1 MPIPAD
7 LATFHHSLR
16 NRGPS
21 LDQRYPAS
29 SLLHPHPSSA
39 GPTPPLTRSPLPGCP
54 PGTTADFPCCTFDL
68 SLRAATT
75 TPVESSDA
83 FHARYSDDIGLPRYY
98 GESAST
104 TAFRGL
110 LSVHSR
116 CGPQSPLISFE
127 TVSRSASTHLLP
139 PEPPLVLPAG
149 AQVGRVGFAPT
160 YQTCLSKAHTTTNVK
175 TRSARLSLDERG
187 GCSPTP
193 RPARAQAPCFI
204 RSSRQPT
211 SMAWSPT
218 PGSGACSRGSPWPSL
233 SMTTMRFCP
242 GICIR
247 SVCRLRPT
255 DHKPVV
261 HDALTLQER
270 FYD

>member
-1 MPIPAD
+1 MPIPAG

-21 LDQRYPAS
+21 LVQRYPAS

-39 GPTPPLTRSPLPGCP
+39 WPAPPLTGSPLPNCP

-75 TPVESSDA
+75 TPVEPSDA
-83 FHARYSDDIGLPRYY
+83 FHARFSDDIGLPRYY

-104 TAFRGL
+104 TTFRGL
-110 LSVHSR
+110 LGVHSR

-127 TVSRSASTHLLP
+127 TVSRSASAHLLP

-160 YQTCLSKAHTTTNVK
+160 DQTCLRKAHTITGW
-175 TRSARLSLDERG
+175 RIEFARLPSV
-187 GCSPTP
+187 
-193 RPARAQAPCFI
+193 ARI
-204 RSSRQPT
+204 GYSR
-211 SMAWSPT
+211 
-218 PGSGACSRGSPWPSL
+218 GACAPASAPPPS
-233 SMTTMRFCP
+233 
-242 GICIR
+242 
-247 SVCRLRPT
+247 
-255 DHKPVV
+255 
-261 HDALTLQER
+261 
-270 FYD
+270 